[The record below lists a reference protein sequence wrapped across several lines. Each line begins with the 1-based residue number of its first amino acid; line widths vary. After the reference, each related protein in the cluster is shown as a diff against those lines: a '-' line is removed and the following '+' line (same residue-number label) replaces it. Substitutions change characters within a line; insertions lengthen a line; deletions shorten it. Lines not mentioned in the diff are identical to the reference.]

1 MNSQNWTRKTN
12 TWKCHILSLHLDLE
26 RRTATILQ
34 SIIREERQEMWKGI
48 RNGKRGE
55 NEALQ
60 TSFSSEVFK
69 TALSSAEGKEKK
81 LEFLSSPGKLQCLQ
95 QMGL

>member
-1 MNSQNWTRKTN
+1 
-12 TWKCHILSLHLDLE
+12 
-26 RRTATILQ
+26 
-34 SIIREERQEMWKGI
+34 MWKGI
-48 RNGKRGE
+48 KNGKKGE

-95 QMGL
+95 QTGL